1 MSTLGAGRTIG
12 IARELAKD
20 IAEWRRYLHAHPETG
35 AETPETAAYVAAVL
49 RVLGLEVRTG
59 VGGYGVVGVLRGITD
74 NGQSDSRTIAVR
86 ADMDALNV
94 QEETGLEFASKVPGK
109 MHACGHDGHVAMALG
124 AASIL
129 SRMKDGI
136 RGNVKFIFQPAEEGP
151 GGAKPMIEDG
161 VLQDPQVDAIV
172 GLHMGCIWNV
182 PTGSVGVKPGAMM
195 AAMDRFEI
203 LVKGKGGHGAMPHQT
218 SDALYVGA
226 QIVSALQGIVS
237 RRTNPLAPSVITV
250 GQFHSGSAF
259 NIIPGTAWLEGTA
272 RCLDEELRARIPEM
286 IREVAQGVAATMGA
300 ECEVTYH
307 LGYPVVVND
316 RDFTDFFASVA
327 RDVLEAAGGGAVQQL
342 PEPTMGGEDMAYYLR
357 EVPGTFFFLGSR
369 PEVAYPHHNSKFD
382 IDERTLP
389 VGAALLAETARRWLE
404 K

>member
-1 MSTLGAGRTIG
+1 MSTLGARRAIG
-12 IARELAKD
+12 MAMELAKD
-20 IAEWRRYLHAHPETG
+20 IIEWRRHLHAHPETG
-35 AETPETAAYVAAVL
+35 AETPETAAYVAGIL
-49 RVLGLEVRTG
+49 RNLGLEVRTG
-59 VGGYGVVGVLRGITD
+59 VGGHGVVGLLRGTAE
-74 NGQSDSRTIAVR
+74 NGRKDHRTIAVR

-94 QEETGLEFASKVPGK
+94 QEETGLEFASKVPGR

-124 AASIL
+124 AATIL
-129 SRMKDGI
+129 SRMKDDV

-161 VLQDPQVDAIV
+161 VLRDPRVDAII

-182 PTGSVGVKPGAMM
+182 PTGSVGVRPGAMM
-195 AAMDRFEI
+195 AAMDRFEV

-218 SDALYVGA
+218 CDALYVGA

-237 RRTNPLAPSVITV
+237 RRTNPLSPIVITV

-259 NIIPGTAWLEGTA
+259 NIIPGTAWLEGTT
-272 RCLDEELRARIPEM
+272 RCLDEALRARLPEM

-307 LGYPVVVND
+307 WGYPVLIND
-316 RDFTDFFASVA
+316 RGFTDFFSNVA
-327 RDVLEAAGGGAVQQL
+327 RDVLEAAGGGTVQEL

-357 EVPGTFFFLGSR
+357 EVPGAFFFLGSR
-369 PEVAYPHHNSKFD
+369 PEVAYPHHNPKFD
-382 IDERTLP
+382 IDESTLP
-389 VGAALLAETARRWLE
+389 LGAALLAEAARRWLE
-404 K
+404 G